1 METDRGPVIIGDV
14 PGDPDTDAA
23 PDAPVISLRYPP
35 RVTGDLGFD
44 VLPALLRAR
53 TVADLDTALD
63 GWVEPVNVVL
73 AADTTGATLHRVAG
87 HVPVRPYENR
97 LRVVPAHDPAYA
109 WREGGEPRPVP
120 RSTPPPVPP

>member
-1 METDRGPVIIGDV
+1 MIIGDV
-14 PGDPDTDAA
+14 HDDPPGDEA

-35 RVTGDLGFD
+35 RVTGDLGFH

-87 HVPVRPYENR
+87 HVPVRPHENR

-109 WREGGEPRPVP
+109 WREGAEPTPVP
-120 RSTPPPVPP
+120 RSTRPPAPP